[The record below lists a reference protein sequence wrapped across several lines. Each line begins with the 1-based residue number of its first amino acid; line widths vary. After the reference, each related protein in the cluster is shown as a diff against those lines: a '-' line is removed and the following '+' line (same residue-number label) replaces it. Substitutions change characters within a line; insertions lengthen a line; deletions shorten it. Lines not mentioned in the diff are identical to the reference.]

1 MVLKKSNFIK
11 INHSNFK
18 IITLIEY
25 ELIKVLKYGFLII
38 IMLSKRLK
46 DNKEKKADWLN
57 IRKCEINFVHGV

>member
-1 MVLKKSNFIK
+1 LVLKKSNFIK

-46 DNKEKKADWLN
+46 DNKEKKAD
-57 IRKCEINFVHGV
+57 